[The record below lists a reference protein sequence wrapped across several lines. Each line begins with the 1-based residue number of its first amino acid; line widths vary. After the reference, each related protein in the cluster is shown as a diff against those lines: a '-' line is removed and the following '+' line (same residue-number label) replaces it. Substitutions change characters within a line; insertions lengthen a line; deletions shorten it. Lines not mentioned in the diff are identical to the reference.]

1 MTNVLVTGA
10 NRGLGLGFV
19 TNYLGKNVNVVSTT
33 RDIKSSR
40 ELLSLKERFP
50 DNLEIFELDLLK
62 ESAGDTLANFLGE
75 RPIDI
80 LINNAGIGSTNQHF
94 QAVSPKPWLEVLKV
108 NLIAPLMV
116 TQSIIDN
123 VKKGVDKKIY
133 FLSSQLGSIGDNTS
147 GGMYIYRSSKTGLNQ
162 VVKSLSVD
170 LKPQGITVVSLH
182 PGWVKTDMGGPNAPV
197 SIDESIEGMTQV
209 IHTTD
214 IRDTGR
220 FLNYDGKEL
229 PW

>member
-1 MTNVLVTGA
+1 MTNVLITGA

-19 TNYLGKNVNVVSTT
+19 KNYLGKNVNVGSTT
-33 RDIKSSR
+33 RDIKGSK
-40 ELLSLKERFP
+40 ELLALKEIFR
-50 DNLEIFELDLLK
+50 DKLEIFELDLIK
-62 ESAGDTLANFLGE
+62 ESAGDTIANLIGD

-80 LINNAGIGSTNQHF
+80 LINNAGVGSTNQHF
-94 QAVSPKPWLEVLKV
+94 EAVSPKPWLEVLKV
-108 NLIAPLMV
+108 NLIAPLMI
-116 TQSIIDN
+116 TQSIINN
-123 VKKGVDKKIY
+123 VKKGSDKKIY
-133 FLSSQLGSIGDNTS
+133 FLSSQLGSIGDNAS

-197 SIDESIEGMTQV
+197 SIDESIEGMMQV
-209 IHTTD
+209 IDSTD

>member
-170 LKPQGITVVSLH
+170 LKREGITVVSLH

-209 IHTTD
+209 IDTTD

>member
-1 MTNVLVTGA
+1 MTNVVITGA

-19 TNYLGKNVNVVSTT
+19 KNYLGKNVDVVSTT
-33 RDIKSSR
+33 RDLKSSK
-40 ELLSLKERFP
+40 ELLALKEKFP
-50 DNLEIFELDLLK
+50 NNLEIFELDLVK
-62 ESAGDTLANFLGE
+62 ESGGYTLENFLGD

-80 LINNAGIGSTNQHF
+80 VINNAGVGSTNQHF
-94 QAVSPKPWLEVLKV
+94 EAVSPKPWLEVLKV
-108 NLIAPLMV
+108 NLIAPLII
-116 TQSIIDN
+116 TQSIINN
-123 VKKGVDKKIY
+123 VKKGSDKKIY
-133 FLSSQLGSIGDNTS
+133 FLSSQLGSIGDNAS

-197 SIDESIEGMTQV
+197 SIDESIEGMMQV
-209 IHTTD
+209 IDATD

>member
-1 MTNVLVTGA
+1 MINVLVTGA

-33 RDIKSSR
+33 RDLKSSM
-40 ELLSLKERFP
+40 ELLALKERFP

-133 FLSSQLGSIGDNTS
+133 FLSSQLGSIEDNTS

-170 LKPQGITVVSLH
+170 LKPQGITVISLH

>member
-1 MTNVLVTGA
+1 MINVLVTGA

-19 TNYLGKNVNVVSTT
+19 TNYLEKNVNVVSTT
-33 RDIKSSR
+33 RDLKSSK
-40 ELLSLKERFP
+40 ELLALKERFP
-50 DNLEIFELDLLK
+50 DNLEIFELDLLT
-62 ESAGDTLANFLGE
+62 ESAGDSLANFLGE
-75 RPIDI
+75 RSIDI

-133 FLSSQLGSIGDNTS
+133 FLSSQLGTIGDNTS
-147 GGMYIYRSSKTGLNQ
+147 GGMYIYRSSKAGLNQ

-170 LKPQGITVVSLH
+170 LKPKGITVISLH

>member
-19 TNYLGKNVNVVSTT
+19 KHYLGKNVKVVSTT
-33 RDIKSSR
+33 RDLKSSK
-40 ELLSLKERFP
+40 ELLAIKERFP
-50 DNLEIFELDLLK
+50 NNLEIFELDLLK
-62 ESAGDTLANFLGE
+62 ESAGYTLANFLGDK
-75 RPIDI
+75 PIDI
-80 LINNAGIGSTNQHF
+80 LINNAGVGSSNQHL
-94 QAVSPKPWLEVLKV
+94 QAVSPKPWLEMLKV

-123 VKKGVDKKIY
+123 VKKGSDKKIY
-133 FLSSQLGSIGDNTS
+133 FLSSQLGSIADNTS
-147 GGMYIYRSSKTGLNQ
+147 GGMYMYRSSKTGLNQ

-197 SIDESIEGMTQV
+197 SIDESIGGIMQV
-209 IHTTD
+209 IDATD

>member
-1 MTNVLVTGA
+1 MKNVLVTGA

-19 TNYLGKNVNVVSTT
+19 KNYLGKNVNVVSTT
-33 RDIKSSR
+33 RDIKNSR
-40 ELLSLKERFP
+40 ELLALKERFP
-50 DNLEIFELDLLK
+50 ENLEIFELDLLK
-62 ESAGDTLANFLGE
+62 ESAGYTLANFLGN

-123 VKKGVDKKIY
+123 VKKGVAKKIY
-133 FLSSQLGSIGDNTS
+133 FLSSQLGSIEDNTS

-197 SIDESIEGMTQV
+197 SIDESIKGMMQV
-209 IHTTD
+209 IDATD

>member
-19 TNYLGKNVNVVSTT
+19 KNYLGKNVNVVSTT
-33 RDIKSSR
+33 RDLKSSK
-40 ELLSLKERFP
+40 ELLALKERFP
-50 DNLEIFELDLLK
+50 NNLEIFELDLLK
-62 ESAGDTLANFLGE
+62 EGAGYTMANFLGD

-80 LINNAGIGSTNQHF
+80 LINNAGVGSTNQHL

-123 VKKGVDKKIY
+123 VKKGSDKKIY
-133 FLSSQLGSIGDNTS
+133 FLSSQLGSIADNTG

-197 SIDESIEGMTQV
+197 SIDESIEGMMKV
-209 IHTTD
+209 IYATD

>member
-1 MTNVLVTGA
+1 MTNVFVTGA

-19 TNYLGKNVNVVSTT
+19 KNYLRKNVDVVSTT
-33 RDIKSSR
+33 RDLKSSK
-40 ELLSLKERFP
+40 ELLALKEKFP
-50 DNLEIFELDLLK
+50 NNLEIFELDLLK
-62 ESAGDTLANFLGE
+62 ESVGYTLENFLGD

-80 LINNAGIGSTNQHF
+80 VINNAGVGSTNQHF
-94 QAVSPKPWLEVLKV
+94 EAVSPKPWLEVLKV

>member
-1 MTNVLVTGA
+1 MTNVLITGA

-19 TNYLGKNVNVVSTT
+19 ENYLGKNVNVVSTT
-33 RDIKSSR
+33 RDIKGSK
-40 ELLSLKERFP
+40 ELLALKERFP

-62 ESAGDTLANFLGE
+62 ESAGDTIANLIGD

-80 LINNAGIGSTNQHF
+80 LINNAGVGSTNQHF
-94 QAVSPKPWLEVLKV
+94 EAVSPKPWLEVLKV

-123 VKKGVDKKIY
+123 VKKGVAKKIY

-162 VVKSLSVD
+162 VIKSLSVD

-197 SIDESIEGMTQV
+197 SIDESIKGMMQV
-209 IHTTD
+209 IDTTD

>member
-10 NRGLGLGFV
+10 NRGLGLGFAK
-19 TNYLGKNVNVVSTT
+19 NYLGKDVNIVSTT
-33 RDIKSSR
+33 RDIKTSK
-40 ELLSLKERFP
+40 ELLTLKERFP
-50 DNLEIFELDLLK
+50 DNLEIFELDFLK
-62 ESAGDTLANFLGE
+62 ESAGCTLANFLGD

-123 VKKGVDKKIY
+123 VKKSVDKKIY

-147 GGMYIYRSSKTGLNQ
+147 GGMYVYRSSKTGLNQ

-170 LKPQGITVVSLH
+170 LKPKGITVVSLH

-197 SIDESIEGMTQV
+197 SIDKSIEGMIKV
-209 IHTTD
+209 IERTD
-214 IRDTGR
+214 INDTGR
-220 FLNYDGKEL
+220 FLNYDGTEL

>member
-1 MTNVLVTGA
+1 MTNVLITGA

-19 TNYLGKNVNVVSTT
+19 KNYLGKDVNVVSTT
-33 RDIKSSR
+33 RDIKGSK
-40 ELLSLKERFP
+40 ELLALKEIFR
-50 DNLEIFELDLLK
+50 DKLEIFELDLIK
-62 ESAGDTLANFLGE
+62 ESAGDTIANLIGD

-80 LINNAGIGSTNQHF
+80 LINNAGVGSTNQHF
-94 QAVSPKPWLEVLKV
+94 EAVSPNPWLEVLKV
-108 NLIAPLMV
+108 NLIAPLMI
-116 TQSIIDN
+116 TQSIINN
-123 VKKGVDKKIY
+123 VKKGSDKKIY
-133 FLSSQLGSIGDNTS
+133 FLSSQLGSIGDNAS

-197 SIDESIEGMTQV
+197 SIDESIEGMMQV
-209 IHTTD
+209 IDATD

>member
-1 MTNVLVTGA
+1 MINVLVTGA

-19 TNYLGKNVNVVSTT
+19 TNYLEKNVNVVSTT
-33 RDIKSSR
+33 RDLKSSK
-40 ELLSLKERFP
+40 ELLALKERFP
-50 DNLEIFELDLLK
+50 DNLEIFELDLLI
-62 ESAGDTLANFLGE
+62 ESAGDSLANFLGE

-170 LKPQGITVVSLH
+170 LKPQGITVISLH

>member
-1 MTNVLVTGA
+1 M
-10 NRGLGLGFV
+10 
-19 TNYLGKNVNVVSTT
+19 
-33 RDIKSSR
+33 
-40 ELLSLKERFP
+40 
-50 DNLEIFELDLLK
+50 EIFELDLLK
-62 ESAGDTLANFLGE
+62 ESAGYTLANFLGD

-80 LINNAGIGSTNQHF
+80 VINNAGVGSTNQHL

-108 NLIAPLMV
+108 NLIAPLMI
-116 TQSIIDN
+116 TQSIINN
-123 VKKGVDKKIY
+123 VKKGSDKKIY
-133 FLSSQLGSIGDNTS
+133 FLSSHLGSIGDNAS

-197 SIDESIEGMTQV
+197 SIDESIEGMMQV
-209 IHTTD
+209 IYSTD

>member
-1 MTNVLVTGA
+1 MKNILITGA
-10 NRGLGLGFV
+10 NRGLGLGFAKKCLKKDFHV
-19 TNYLGKNVNVVSTT
+19 LATV
-33 RDIKSSR
+33 RDIKGSK
-40 ELLSLKERFP
+40 ELLALKERFP

-62 ESAGDTLANFLGE
+62 EKAGSTLASFLGD

-80 LINNAGIGSTNQHF
+80 LINNAGVGSTNQHF
-94 QAVSPKPWLEVLKV
+94 EAVSPKPWLEVLKV

-133 FLSSQLGSIGDNTS
+133 FLSSQLGSIADNNS

-162 VVKSLSVD
+162 VIKSLSVD

-197 SIDESIEGMTQV
+197 SIDESIDGMMQV
-209 IHTTD
+209 IYATD
-214 IRDTGR
+214 ISDTGR
-220 FLNYDGKEL
+220 FLNYKGKEL

>member
-1 MTNVLVTGA
+1 MINVLVTGA

-19 TNYLGKNVNVVSTT
+19 TNYLGKNVNVFSTT

-40 ELLSLKERFP
+40 ELLALKERFP

>member
-1 MTNVLVTGA
+1 M
-10 NRGLGLGFV
+10 
-19 TNYLGKNVNVVSTT
+19 NVVGTT
-33 RDIKSSR
+33 RDLKSSK
-40 ELLSLKERFP
+40 ELMAIKERFP

-62 ESAGDTLANFLGE
+62 ESAGHTLSNFLGD

-80 LINNAGIGSTNQHF
+80 LINNAGVGSTNQHF
-94 QAVSPKPWLEVLKV
+94 QAVSRKPWLEVLKV
-108 NLIAPLMV
+108 NLIAPLVV
-116 TQSIIDN
+116 TQAIIDN
-123 VKKGVDKKIY
+123 VKKGSGKKIY
-133 FLSSQLGSIGDNTS
+133 FLSSQLGSIADNTS

-197 SIDESIEGMTQV
+197 SIDESIEGMMQV
-209 IHTTD
+209 IYSTD

>member
-1 MTNVLVTGA
+1 MTNVVITGA

-19 TNYLGKNVNVVSTT
+19 KNYLGKNVDVVSTT
-33 RDIKSSR
+33 RDLKSSK
-40 ELLSLKERFP
+40 ELLALKERFP
-50 DNLEIFELDLLK
+50 NNLEIFELDLLK
-62 ESAGDTLANFLGE
+62 EEAGHTLANFLAG

-80 LINNAGIGSTNQHF
+80 LINNAGVGSTKQYF
-94 QAVSPKPWLEVLKV
+94 EAVSPKPWLEVLKV
-108 NLIAPLMV
+108 NLIAPLMI
-116 TQSIIDN
+116 TQSIINN
-123 VKKGVDKKIY
+123 VKKGSDKKIY
-133 FLSSQLGSIGDNTS
+133 FLSSQLGSIGDNAR

-170 LKPQGITVVSLH
+170 LKPQGITVVALH